1 MMEVEYNGISGS
13 SMEIYAKELPSMP
26 TAVRKESS
34 IEIPGSDG
42 TMYLLDGGYES
53 TEIKI
58 SFNFIGK
65 SEDWENR
72 LGKARK
78 WLSGRNKKLRL
89 GTDPG
94 HFYKILKVQMD
105 EAEHTSE
112 RICNFT
118 ATFTTKDGL
127 RYLDKGQHPHS
138 AEEVKRNPYEISYP
152 IYKIY
157 GEGRCSLMVNGKRM
171 EADVGQNL
179 TIDTDRK
186 LAYREDGTL
195 SNTAVFGDYDDLVP
209 QEGMNDIAITD
220 GFELEVIPN
229 WRCL

>member
-105 EAEHTSE
+105 EA
-112 RICNFT
+112 
-118 ATFTTKDGL
+118 
-127 RYLDKGQHPHS
+127 
-138 AEEVKRNPYEISYP
+138 
-152 IYKIY
+152 
-157 GEGRCSLMVNGKRM
+157 
-171 EADVGQNL
+171 
-179 TIDTDRK
+179 
-186 LAYREDGTL
+186 
-195 SNTAVFGDYDDLVP
+195 
-209 QEGMNDIAITD
+209 
-220 GFELEVIPN
+220 
-229 WRCL
+229 